1 MGSRYEAVRELEP
14 IIRQVIEKLEP
25 DKGPDEQERRDAAAN
40 TLASL
45 DRRELWVIETVREI
59 GFSGRGC
66 RTVHTG
72 EPGGFT
78 LEFFAVPI
86 EESVDELLKRY
97 AELLEYQTEK
107 QFITRLTRYR
117 GVSAELEEGLRLL
130 TELHHDKDDKASGP
144 WPEPASL
151 EPDPTMPTEIVLL
164 GIFDDFPSAYAL
176 REDLVRQL
184 PELQLKFDRWLG
196 GLNYVS
202 PLHQLYEEYSE
213 EGELMDRAYRAQYG
227 ASHFVDW
234 LNARYGQYVGREVP
248 VPANKAGL
256 TVLNF

>member
-1 MGSRYEAVRELEP
+1 MGGRYETVRELEP

-25 DKGPDEQERRDAAAN
+25 DEGPDERERRDAAAN
-40 TLASL
+40 ILSSL
-45 DRRELWVIETVREI
+45 DRRGLWVIETVREI

-66 RTVHTG
+66 RIVHTD

-78 LEFFAVPI
+78 LESFAVPI

-97 AELLEYQTEK
+97 AKLLEYQTEK
-107 QFITRLTRYR
+107 QFLTRLTRYR
-117 GVSAELEEGLRLL
+117 GVSAELDEGLRLL
-130 TELHHDKDDKASGP
+130 AELHHDEEASDP

-176 REDLVRQL
+176 RQDLARQL
-184 PELQLKFDRWLG
+184 PELQLEFGRWLG

-234 LNARYGQYVGREVP
+234 LNARHGQYVGREVP
-248 VPANKAGL
+248 VPTNKAGL